1 MTKDLSEI
9 DLDELAKFKEKNFR
23 QRLKSQDMY
32 VEWLKK
38 TGNVKWSSAQKS
50 IINRKSD

>member
-23 QRLKSQDMY
+23 QRLESQDMY
-32 VEWLKK
+32 VECDAVITKVMMYQALALLDLKK
-38 TGNVKWSSAQKS
+38 WK
-50 IINRKSD
+50 